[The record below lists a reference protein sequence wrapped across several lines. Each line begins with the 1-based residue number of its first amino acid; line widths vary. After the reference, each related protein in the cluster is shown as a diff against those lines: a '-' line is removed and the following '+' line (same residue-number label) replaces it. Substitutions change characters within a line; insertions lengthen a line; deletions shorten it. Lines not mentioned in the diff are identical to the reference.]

1 MENDDFNAVLSPQH
15 ANYYTTSQLGR
26 ADVPSLGALTPK
38 AFYKN
43 MHYFMIP
50 FKMQVMEHFY
60 QLKTSNRPTVCF
72 PFPLLHLRHLISGC
86 PVRYFLWRHSLPFLV
101 HSIDFPGKVWLLVTL
116 MRWGERNKKI
126 PQ

>member
-15 ANYYTTSQLGR
+15 TNYYTTSQLGR

-60 QLKTSNRPTVCF
+60 QPKTSNRPTVVF
-72 PFPLLHLRHLISGC
+72 SISFIAFEASHFRLSGTVFSVASFITFSRSQHRL
-86 PVRYFLWRHSLPFLV
+86 PWKSLAFGHV
-101 HSIDFPGKVWLLVTL
+101 DA
-116 MRWGERNKKI
+116 
-126 PQ
+126 